1 MYSIGTPYNWMF
13 TQSLTR
19 TQHGK
24 LNPNMMFS
32 HYPVKYNIT
41 RVMDF
46 GMDTLWVLD
55 LGKEAWSL
63 TPPWAAPAQ
72 QTFMPTCGKTC

>member
-1 MYSIGTPYNWMF
+1 MF

-55 LGKEAWSL
+55 AGKEALVIDTAMGGSG
-63 TPPWAAPAQ
+63 AADL
-72 QTFMPTCGKTC
+72 MPTCGERADQP